1 MSCICL
7 PRMEKKSLR
16 VKRVRDPLILISRK
30 NKAVRLKNVTRDD
43 LTCFMEGE
51 TPVNTERSAAE
62 AVKIFDEWRKAQI
75 ETVTTDLCPENV
87 FTHEDSSIICQWLFK
102 FITEVRKMTGY
113 CMLCCIMN
121 YLHVVCCKYYF

>member
-1 MSCICL
+1 
-7 PRMEKKSLR
+7 
-16 VKRVRDPLILISRK
+16 
-30 NKAVRLKNVTRDD
+30 
-43 LTCFMEGE
+43 MEGE
-51 TPVNTERSAAE
+51 IPANTERSAAE

-102 FITEVRKMTGY
+102 FITELRKMTGY